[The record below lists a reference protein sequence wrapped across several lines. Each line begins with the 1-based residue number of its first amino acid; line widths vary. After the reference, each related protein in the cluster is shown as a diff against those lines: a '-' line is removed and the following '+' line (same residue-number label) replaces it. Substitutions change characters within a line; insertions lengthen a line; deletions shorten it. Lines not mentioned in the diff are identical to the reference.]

1 MQISGTQLLH
11 KLASACTF
19 HLDKQTLQKHYV
31 SKSFPET
38 NGWLEKVRNYGTP
51 QNVHRQQSH

>member
-51 QNVHRQQSH
+51 QNVHRQ